1 MYHFRLDQ
9 YRKDTQRYLLEQHG
23 IKLRTPIDLLIHRPA
38 GLKILVSTLPET
50 DFPLVVPPH
59 VIPCGPIVVRSSTV
73 ASQDPELET
82 WLHKSPTIYVNLGSI
97 YRWDQNDA
105 LEFAKAL
112 RLVLLETPKQEFQ
125 VLWKIT
131 TFGDYNPF
139 NSGST
144 VYQTLSEFIKE
155 DRVRL
160 VEWIKPDP
168 ISLLMTGQV
177 ACFVHHGGANSYNEA
192 IL

>member
-1 MYHFRLDQ
+1 MYQFRLDQ
-9 YRKDTQRYLLEQHG
+9 HRKDAERHLQDKYN
-23 IKLRTPIDLLIHRPA
+23 IKLRTPLDLLLHRPA

-50 DFPLVVPPH
+50 DFPLVVPSH
-59 VIPCGPIVVRSSTV
+59 LIPCGPIVIRSSSSF
-73 ASQDPELET
+73 SQDPELET
-82 WLHKSPTIYVNLGSI
+82 WLYKSPTIYVNLGSI
-97 YRWDQNDA
+97 YRWVQDDA

-112 RLVLLETPKQEFQ
+112 RLVLLRTAKQGFR

-131 TFGDYNPF
+131 PLGDYNPF
-139 NSGST
+139 HSSSE
-144 VYQTLSEFIKE
+144 VYQTLCEFIEE

-168 ISLLMTGQV
+168 IDLLMTGQV
-177 ACFVHHGGANSYNEA
+177 LCSVHHGGANSYNEA